1 MTLLVSGTQTQ
12 LPPSFLS
19 EQVAAPALGS
29 VLVAVASSGPPL
41 FLVYS
46 SSCLMHPDMQSTLKF
61 MLFSP
66 NSFSQHISQYYL
78 PKQSFNSIS
87 SLNHSLQLSSFLPL
101 SISKQVSLFP
111 FFSTSTTSLAN
122 FIFIS
127 YISLFCY
134 YLFRSLIFLITLN
147 LSLCFSLFVI
157 IMFLILSFICCIL
170 FAISL

>member
-1 MTLLVSGTQTQ
+1 MIIKFIWRWIKWDHNFLTLLVSGTQTQ

-78 PKQSFNSIS
+78 PKQSFVDDTVVILPYTTV
-87 SLNHSLQLSSFLPL
+87 LNN
-101 SISKQVSLFP
+101 I
-111 FFSTSTTSLAN
+111 
-122 FIFIS
+122 
-127 YISLFCY
+127 YISIKMLKMHVQIPTLPRQRVLIWSTLG
-134 YLFRSLIFLITLN
+134 YLKMTLT
-147 LSLCFSLFVI
+147 
-157 IMFLILSFICCIL
+157 
-170 FAISL
+170 